1 MLGKWRAARFCIA
14 AFLITVILLSN
25 SSVRAISYAA
35 EQAQTLSF
43 AENVSPSNSTLPA
56 VVGFSPSNIADL
68 AITSPQNVSFTITV
82 TNSTPIDGFAVFL
95 HYNEQVLRVNTI
107 NYGDNVL
114 GSKADVIEEC
124 VDHNSLVQGGC
135 TPLDNLGIISLT
147 LSLLGSAVTPT
158 NTTGILF
165 QINFSVFGRGFSAL
179 HILQAVL
186 ANGNTGMKVPL
197 TTSDAYF
204 TNIDCPRGSGNLCT
218 PPVVSFSYSPIPS
231 FIFRSVTFNS
241 SASRATNLQA
251 NIAFLTWDFGDS
263 GASQNSTS
271 DSNGRPIPS
280 TRHTYGNTC
289 NCSATL
295 AVVDSY
301 GITAYATVVVQV
313 ISVYIDLLVNGVSAT
328 PQFRVL
334 PGANVVIGVVVVN
347 NSTFPEDGTIVIDV
361 EGHVIGTAQS
371 YHLEAF
377 RQRTTISTNWNTSG
391 YAPRVYRI
399 DAVIPSIL
407 NENKTSN
414 NQRTAFVQLISQS
427 ASGLLSL
434 SLLQTGGLS
443 IIILAGVLFGVS
455 RFLRRKPSFE
465 EDDYGSK

>member
-1 MLGKWRAARFCIA
+1 L
-14 AFLITVILLSN
+14 V
-25 SSVRAISYAA
+25 Y
-35 EQAQTLSF
+35 
-43 AENVSPSNSTLPA
+43 NVSPSNNTLPA
-56 VVGFSPSNIADL
+56 VVGFSPANIADL
-68 AITSPQNVSFTITV
+68 AILSPQNVTFTITV
-82 TNSTPIDGFAVFL
+82 TNSTPIDGFAVFI

-107 NYGDNVL
+107 NYGSNVL

-124 VDHNSLVQGGC
+124 VDHTSLVQGGC
-135 TPLDNLGIISLT
+135 TPLDNPGVISLT
-147 LSLLGSAVTPT
+147 LSLLGSAVTPS

-165 QINFSVFGRGFSAL
+165 QVNFNVYGKGFSAL

-186 ANGNTGMKVPL
+186 VNGNTGKNVPL

-204 TNIDCPRGSGNLCT
+204 TNIDCPRGSSTLCT
-218 PPVVSFSYSPIPS
+218 PPIVNFTYSPIPS
-231 FIFRSVTFNS
+231 FIFRPVTFNS
-241 SASRATNLQA
+241 SASHATNLQA
-251 NIAFLTWDFGDS
+251 NISFLTWDFGDS
-263 GASQNSTS
+263 GASQNSTR
-271 DSNGRPIPS
+271 DANGRPIPS

-301 GITAYATVVVQV
+301 GITAYATVTIQV
-313 ISVYIDLLVNGVSAT
+313 ISVYIDLLVNSVSPT
-328 PQFRVL
+328 PQFKVL
-334 PGANVVIGVVVVN
+334 PGAIVVIGVVVVN
-347 NSTFPEDGTIVIDV
+347 NSTFPEDGTIDIDV
-361 EGHVIGTAQS
+361 EGHVVGATQS

-377 RQRTTISTNWNTSG
+377 RQRTTISASWDTSG

-414 NQRTAFVQLISQS
+414 NQRTAFVQLISQG

-434 SLLQTGGLS
+434 NLLQTGGLS
-443 IIILAGVLFGVS
+443 IVILAGVVFGLT

-465 EDDYGSK
+465 EDDYGTK